1 MKKALQPQIQNPK
14 FRIPITILSFFIPF
28 IVYLKTLSPTLTF
41 GDAGDHVACGYIL
54 GLAHPSGYCLYTI
67 ITKLA
72 SYIPISNIA
81 MRMGFITI
89 VISSCAIFVLFL
101 SLEHILKHPVP
112 SGHPSKRG
120 EDQYIAFSSSLIFA
134 FSSTFWKIASYIKI
148 YSLFV
153 LFVSLCFYIIFI
165 WHRQKKKKYLYL
177 LAFIYGLAV
186 SNHNLS
192 ATIFPS
198 LFYLVFVTDKRAFK
212 PKILFNLF
220 LLFLLGFSI
229 YLYLP
234 IRALAKPEIDWGF
247 PITFKAFVDYVT
259 IAMAR
264 EKMFSSFFFK
274 NLSEHIG
281 VVIKQFSFLLV
292 FVVPGFIRLF
302 KERRLFFFILL
313 TIIVN
318 SYFSLSVY
326 AKIEELVDMESY
338 NLPTFLCTS
347 ILIGFGMKYIIEY
360 FKKIPQ
366 FVFVLLFI
374 ISLSFNY
381 HKSDFSRYYFAYDFG
396 RNLLKPLPNNAIL
409 FDRID
414 LEVFPLWY
422 FQCVEEVRRD
432 VSIIPIHFLQRPW
445 FMEKIIELHP
455 WISSPKTMD
464 ILKTQDKIWA
474 ESREIMGMYEKT
486 MSAIIQSN
494 EDNLPIYY
502 TFFRKDERIDTPYI
516 DRIEKDGL
524 IYRLK
529 LGISN
534 TVLPKN
540 EYTFSYRG
548 VFDKTNKDVWAREII
563 YSYSYYHA
571 DLGQYYLNMGKA
583 DSAIKELEM
592 AIKFDPNNS
601 SYMGTLGAA
610 YGVVGRFKDACSILE
625 KALEKEPNNEVF
637 KEYLEMARRR
647 L

>member
-1 MKKALQPQIQNPK
+1 MK
-14 FRIPITILSFFIPF
+14 RILSLFAFFIPF

-41 GDAGDHVACGYIL
+41 GDSGDHVACGYIL
-54 GLAHPSGYCLYTI
+54 GLAHPSGYCLYTV

-72 SYIPISNIA
+72 AYIPISNIA

-89 VISSCAIFVLFL
+89 TISGCAIFVLFL
-101 SLEHILKHPVP
+101 LLEHILKHPVP

-120 EDQYIAFSSSLIFA
+120 KDQYIAFSSSLIFA
-134 FSSTFWKIASYIKI
+134 FSSTFWKISGYIKI

-153 LFVSLCFYIIFI
+153 LFVSLCFYICLI
-165 WHRQKKKKYLYL
+165 WHREKKKKYLYL

-198 LFYLVFVTDKRAFK
+198 LFYLVFTTDKKIFK

-234 IRALAKPEIDWGF
+234 IRAIARPEIDWGF
-247 PITFKAFVDYVT
+247 PITMKAFVDYIT

-264 EKMFSSFFFK
+264 EKMFEQFFFK
-274 NLSEHIG
+274 NLGEHIG
-281 VVIKQFSFLLV
+281 VVIKQFSFLLILAI
-292 FVVPGFIRLF
+292 PGAIRLF
-302 KERRLFFFILL
+302 KERRLFFFIFL

-318 SYFSLSVY
+318 SYFGLSVY
-326 AKIEELVDMESY
+326 AKISELVDMESY
-338 NLPTFLCTS
+338 NLPTFLSFS
-347 ILIGFGMKYIIEY
+347 ILIGFGMKYLIEY

-366 FVFVLLFI
+366 FVLIPLFI
-374 ISLSFNY
+374 VPLLFNY
-381 HKSDFSRYYFAYDFG
+381 HSCDFSRYYFAYDFG
-396 RNLLKPLPNNAIL
+396 RNLLKPLPNKAIL

-422 FQCVEEVRRD
+422 FQCIEETRRD
-432 VSIIPIHFLQRPW
+432 VAIIPIHFLQRPW
-445 FMEKIIELHP
+445 FMEKIIEEHP
-455 WISSPKTMD
+455 WISSSRIEEIFKTM
-464 ILKTQDKIWA
+464 DKIWA

-486 MSAIIQSN
+486 MSTIIQSN
-494 EDNLPIYY
+494 QDKFPIYY

-516 DRIEKDGL
+516 DKIEKDGL

-529 LGISN
+529 IGISSSI
-534 TVLPKN
+534 LPKN
-540 EYTFSYRG
+540 AYRFSYRG
-548 VFDKTNKDVWAREII
+548 VFDKTNKEVWAREII

-571 DLGQYYLNMGKA
+571 DLGQYYLNSGKT
-583 DSAIKELEM
+583 DEAIKELEM
-592 AIKFDPNNS
+592 ALKFDPNNA
-601 SYMGTLGAA
+601 SYMGVLGAT
-610 YGVVGRFKDACSILE
+610 YGLAGRFKDAVSVLE

-637 KEYLEMARRR
+637 KEYLDMARKR